1 MKLLIFS
8 NFSPFGENNGVS
20 ALVDTFGDPS
30 IIDDTENFDNDE
42 NTDKYIP
49 ITQVDFNG
57 KFRGEDLPASL
68 SFSTSKEGVDLLTD
82 ESKE

>member
-8 NFSPFGENNGVS
+8 NFSPFGENNGVTTS
-20 ALVDTFGDPS
+20 LNTLGNS
-30 IIDDTENFDNDE
+30 TNNDTENFDNDE

-57 KFRGEDLPASL
+57 KFLGEDLPASL